1 MWFRNCGID
10 QGLRV
15 LNLKLLVRVVRAGR
29 EPNMPAELASY
40 RPTEISLLTADETEK
55 WGKIVK
61 FSGTRPD

>member
-1 MWFRNCGID
+1 
-10 QGLRV
+10 V
-15 LNLKLLVRVVRAGR
+15 LNLKLLVRVVTAGR

-40 RPTEISLLTADETEK
+40 RPTEISLLIADETEK